1 MTLRRF
7 ERIHATDPDL
17 NRVQERLQDALFPV
31 TDASIIDGKLLT
43 DLDLASGTT
52 SIISHGLGRD
62 IIGWIVVGKNA
73 AQHVYDVQSSNDD
86 PDKFLYLTAGGTVTV
101 DLWVF

>member
-7 ERIHATDPDL
+7 ERIATLDDVL
-17 NRVQERLQDALFPV
+17 NRVQERLEDSLAPV
-31 TDASIIDGKLLT
+31 MDASIIDGQLITGQELV
-43 DLDLASGTT
+43 SGTT
-52 SIISHGLGRD
+52 SIINHKLGRN
-62 IIGWIVVGKNA
+62 IRGWIVVAKNA

>member
-7 ERIHATDPDL
+7 ESLAVADRDL
-17 NRVQERLQDALFPV
+17 TRVQERLQDTLLPV
-31 TDASIIDGKLLT
+31 MDASIIDGLLIT
-43 DLDLASGTT
+43 DQVLASGTT
-52 SIISHGLGRD
+52 SIISHKLGRD
-62 IIGWIVVGKNA
+62 IVGWIVVGKNA
-73 AQHVYDVQSSNDD
+73 AQHVYDVQSSNDN

>member
-7 ERIHATDPDL
+7 ERIPVPDSDL
-17 NRVQERLQDALFPV
+17 NRVQSRLQDALLPI
-31 TDASIIDGKLLT
+31 TSSSIIDGLLIT
-43 DLDLASGTT
+43 GQELASGTT
-52 SIISHGLGRD
+52 SIISHGLGRN
-62 IIGWIVVGKNA
+62 IKGWIVVGKNA
-73 AQHVYDVQSSNDD
+73 AQHVYDVQSSNDN